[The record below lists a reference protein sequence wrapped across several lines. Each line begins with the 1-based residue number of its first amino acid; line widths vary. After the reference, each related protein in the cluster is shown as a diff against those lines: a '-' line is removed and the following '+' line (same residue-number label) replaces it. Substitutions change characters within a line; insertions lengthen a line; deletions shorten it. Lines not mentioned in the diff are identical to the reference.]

1 MNRSALLQNGEMYD
15 WSDLRIFLAVAR
27 AGSTLG
33 AARSLGLNQTTV
45 SRRMQVLEHRL
56 GLTLFARRSTGYALT
71 EHGRALKAA
80 AGRMETAALDFEC
93 EAERLRRLVS
103 GLIRLTAPETM
114 FTHLLA
120 PIVAAYRH
128 EHPKVQ
134 VEQVS
139 SDAHCDLD
147 KGEADI
153 AFRATESPI
162 SETLIGQRLPDFGW
176 TLYCSAGYAA
186 EHGVPTSPQ
195 EIRGHSVIVYE
206 KALAQTVRGRW
217 IVAQA
222 DPARIVA
229 RSNTVLNMLGLLK
242 ASLGVGLL
250 PCIEGDS
257 AGLLRC
263 FEPREELAG
272 MWWLLMTPEIQR
284 MPEARRFAEF
294 AVVRLR
300 AQRKLL
306 RGVVRI

>member
-1 MNRSALLQNGEMYD
+1 MNGSALLQNDVMYD

-33 AARSLGLNQTTV
+33 AARLLGLNQTTV
-45 SRRMQVLEHRL
+45 SRRVQVLEHQL
-56 GLTLFARRSTGYALT
+56 GLTLFARRSTGYTLT
-71 EHGRALKAA
+71 EHGRALEAA
-80 AGRMETAALDFEC
+80 ALRMETAALDFDG
-93 EAERLRRLVS
+93 EAERLRRQVS
-103 GLIRLTAPETM
+103 GLIRITAPETM

-128 EHPKVQ
+128 EYPKVQ

-153 AFRATESPI
+153 AFRATEGSI

-176 TLYCSAGYAA
+176 TLYCSADYAA
-186 EHGVPTSPQ
+186 KNGKPASPS
-195 EIRGHSVIVYE
+195 EIRGHSVIIYE
-206 KALAQTVRGRW
+206 KALGQTARGRW

-222 DPARIVA
+222 DPARVVA
-229 RSNTVLNMLGLLK
+229 RCNTVLNMLGLLK

-257 AGLLRC
+257 VGLLRC

-272 MWWLLMTPEIQR
+272 MWWLLMTPEVQR
-284 MPEARRFAEF
+284 MAEARRFAEF

-306 RGVVRI
+306 GGAVRI